1 MISHSNFKRLDVLSM
16 EGELG
21 AGARIAV
28 ALIILGVLIS
38 VAFIILGFVRGTTQ
52 TGVQSVQN
60 SMDQMTLSRFEDY
73 DQKILSGTQVKS
85 AVKLFEGEAIG
96 VVIQT
101 SKSGN
106 TAFNYGALLSGFTA
120 DATNKVYKKTISPS
134 EESGSCYLMNYASD
148 NIQYNLVSSPMTETG
163 KDPYVRGTAKF
174 MAKLIKDSTG
184 TIVGI
189 FFKQVS

>member
-1 MISHSNFKRLDVLSM
+1 M

-52 TGVQSVQN
+52 TGVQNVQN

-96 VVIQT
+96 ICIQT
-101 SKSGN
+101 TKSGT
-106 TAFNYGALLSGFTA
+106 TAFNYGALLQGFTA
-120 DATNKVYKKTISPS
+120 DNTNKVYKKTMTAS
-134 EESGSCYLMNYASD
+134 EESGSCYVMNYASD

-174 MAKLIKDSTG
+174 MGKLIKDNTG